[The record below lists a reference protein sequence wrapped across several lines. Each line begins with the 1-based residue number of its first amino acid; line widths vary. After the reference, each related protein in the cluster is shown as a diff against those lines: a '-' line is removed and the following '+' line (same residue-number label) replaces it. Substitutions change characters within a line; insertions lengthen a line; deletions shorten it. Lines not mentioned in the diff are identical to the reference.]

1 MTRWRCTVCDYIYD
15 SEIGDPGSG
24 IPPRTPFEELPDT
37 WVCPVCG
44 ASKDM
49 FEKVEQEENEAENV
63 EDKYLFGWRC

>member
-49 FEKVEQEENEAENV
+49 FEKVE
-63 EDKYLFGWRC
+63 